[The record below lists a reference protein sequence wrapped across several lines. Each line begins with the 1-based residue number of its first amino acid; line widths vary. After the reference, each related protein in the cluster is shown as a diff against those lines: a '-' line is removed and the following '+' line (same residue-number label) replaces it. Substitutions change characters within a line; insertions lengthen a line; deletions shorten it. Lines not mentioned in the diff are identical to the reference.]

1 MKQTPTQAKHAP
13 RARAA
18 GVCFANRASTTLGMG
33 SLPHGSTRGL
43 EHHGLGMVR
52 VTRVPNGGFGRTQLG
67 CGQTSGTCVSLR
79 SHAQRR
85 ARAYCKT
92 RQQPTYSVAP
102 TGMAEQRC
110 LSPACS
116 PPDPLGP
123 LENSEALVRYA
134 TLARLHPQ
142 GYGCQWACRGQGRAR
157 GNATS
162 DDDLI
167 SRRLQPTAMARSEDN
182 NSVRCAIGPPPGS
195 AQIARCHPPI
205 RHNHVPE
212 SVGSPTAVN

>member
-52 VTRVPNGGFGRTQLG
+52 VTRVPIGGFGRTQRG
-67 CGQTSGTCVSLR
+67 CGQTSGHCVSLR
-79 SHAQRR
+79 SNTRR
-85 ARAYCKT
+85 GARAYCKT
-92 RQQPTYSVAP
+92 RQQPTDSVAP

-110 LSPACS
+110 LSPALS
-116 PPDPLGP
+116 PPDPLDP
-123 LENSEALVRYA
+123 LENSEALVQHA
-134 TLARLHPQ
+134 TLARMHPQ
-142 GYGCQWACRGQGRAR
+142 GFGCLRACRSQGRAR
-157 GNATS
+157 GNTGS

-167 SRRLQPTAMARSEDN
+167 SHRLRPTAMARSEDN
-182 NSVRCAIGPPPGS
+182 SVRCAIEPPPEF
-195 AQIARCHPPI
+195 AQLFRCHPPI
-205 RHNHVPE
+205 RHNRVPE
-212 SVGSPTAVN
+212 SVGSPIVVI